1 MKRNFKFL
9 LLTLFLILSVV
20 TVGNHSTGSAKEWTK
35 ASLNKEMTRLKK
47 ELKEYKSKSNTKGTE
62 SIFGSIES
70 VNPYIIKG
78 FLNEYYLVENPED
91 LESAVIVA
99 AGGPVKKLGEY
110 CTVYID
116 GIPVTCERV
125 RAVKNKYAKKIDSTN
140 KKINKIKRT
149 LGNVPE
155 LTKSKVIG
163 SVGSGRQLKANFK
176 YKKNVY
182 KQKVIYSSSNPKV
195 AKVGSDGYV
204 DCKKVG
210 TAVITAKG
218 SISGKKT
225 KCKIVVEKPSIKFEK
240 DEYSYVYNKEEKK
253 VIIPYDPNT
262 INCKYKVESSDENVI
277 KDAYD
282 LQKDCAIKFT
292 ICGIGTSTL
301 TITSDDGAK
310 AEIVVQVTEP
320 FIDLLEKDI
329 THNASKSGDII
340 YVPFASMPYLKDVK
354 IDISEP
360 SMARFLDIESCYFD
374 LDENDICLVD
384 TYADGD
390 YNKLIDEDYS
400 RVLYD
405 YYYFLD
411 YEKYNNNPEDYY
423 LNYVKLEVKKSG
435 SFEMTITT
443 DSGAS
448 EKVNINVIGVMETSD
463 VEDDEEDYY
472 NDPNFFYDSEW

>member
-1 MKRNFKFL
+1 MKKNLKFL
-9 LLTLFLILSVV
+9 LLTLFLVLSVV
-20 TVGNHSTGSAKEWTK
+20 TVGNHSTVSAKEWTK

-91 LESAVIVA
+91 LETAVIVA
-99 AGGPVKKLGEY
+99 AGGHVKKLGEY

-116 GIPVTCERV
+116 GVPATCERV
-125 RAVKNKYAKKIDSTN
+125 RAVKNKYAKKIDKIN
-140 KKINKIKRT
+140 KQINKIKRT

-155 LTKSKVIG
+155 LTKSKVVG

-210 TAVITAKG
+210 TAVITAKA

-225 KCKIVVEKPSIKFEK
+225 KCKIVVEKPSIIFEA
-240 DEYSYVYNKEEKK
+240 EGCGFVYGNKEKE
-253 VIIPYDPNT
+253 VIIPYSPNT
-262 INCKYKVESSDENVI
+262 IDCEYKVESSNENVI
-277 KDAYD
+277 KNAHD
-282 LQKDCAIKFT
+282 LPKDCAIKFT

-310 AEIVVQVTEP
+310 AKIVITVKEPVIEI
-320 FIDLLEKDI
+320 LEKNI
-329 THNASKSGDII
+329 THDISKGGEYL
-340 YVPFASMPYLKDVK
+340 YVPFISMPYSEKVK
-354 IDISEP
+354 VNISDE
-360 SMARFLDIESCYFD
+360 SIAAFLDTESYYYD
-374 LDENDICLVD
+374 DYMEDICAVNADSYIQSDYTKVSNDYFNLVNQAKYD
-384 TYADGD
+384 A
-390 YNKLIDEDYS
+390 YS
-400 RVLYD
+400 
-405 YYYFLD
+405 
-411 YEKYNNNPEDYY
+411 EEYY
-423 LNYVKLEVKKSG
+423 LNYVKLEIKKLG
-435 SFEMTITT
+435 NFELSITT
-443 DSGAS
+443 DSGLS
-448 EKVNINVIGVMETSD
+448 EKVNITVIGEVENPD
-463 VEDDEEDYY
+463 VEDDEDDYY